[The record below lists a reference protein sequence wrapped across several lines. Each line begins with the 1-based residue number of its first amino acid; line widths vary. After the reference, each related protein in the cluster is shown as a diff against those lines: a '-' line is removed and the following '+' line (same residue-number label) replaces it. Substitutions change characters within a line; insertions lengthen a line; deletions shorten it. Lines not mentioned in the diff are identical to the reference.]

1 MDSEFTLEP
10 GERLVLRLRLD
21 AAHDNIRWLDWDER
35 PAGAARVLLRLPCGG
50 ELFTRAYRKT
60 GTCME
65 LDKAVFHE
73 VDQLRGFFFC
83 PLHCDNAL
91 DCPRFKDHIE
101 ALEKAESPVLAALW
115 RKVPE
120 AGHADGDESDV
131 ADFYDDIPDGPAAGH
146 FARASHP
153 AAYKRPRSLVAKVL
167 EKIHYSERK
176 AAKRCARKHEV
187 DGGLRFHAPS
197 VAPAPE
203 RRKDGGEHAAARD
216 NERGAAPNPG
226 EGKETGRA

>member
-73 VDQLRGFFFC
+73 VDQLRGFFSC
-83 PLHCDNAL
+83 PIHCDNAL
-91 DCPRFKDHIE
+91 D
-101 ALEKAESPVLAALW
+101 
-115 RKVPE
+115 
-120 AGHADGDESDV
+120 
-131 ADFYDDIPDGPAAGH
+131 
-146 FARASHP
+146 
-153 AAYKRPRSLVAKVL
+153 
-167 EKIHYSERK
+167 
-176 AAKRCARKHEV
+176 
-187 DGGLRFHAPS
+187 
-197 VAPAPE
+197 
-203 RRKDGGEHAAARD
+203 
-216 NERGAAPNPG
+216 
-226 EGKETGRA
+226 